1 MEINEALSL
10 INDSNDYKV
19 IKKLIY
25 LTNKFLEKKTH
36 LKIQP

>member
-19 IKKLIY
+19 IKKLTY
-25 LTNKFLEKKTH
+25 LTNKFFEKKANQ
-36 LKIQP
+36 KIQF